1 MQILGLMEKFGIKPD
16 IVTYSHQ
23 LNTFSSLGHMAKCM
37 HVFDKMIE
45 AGIEPDPQVYS
56 ILAKGFVRAQQPEK
70 AEDLL
75 LQMSHLGLCPNVV
88 TFTTVISGWCSVADM
103 ESAMRVY
110 DKMCKSGVY
119 PNLRTFET
127 LIWGYSEQKQPW
139 KAEEVLQMMRE
150 TGVKPK
156 QSTYC
161 LIADAWKAVGLTEN
175 INNSNGSPNG
185 PYAIDKLDHSNDNC
199 NVRISEDNNN
209 KLQFFYESN
218 GRAMNGR
225 SRSSFLQI
233 TNALGSSGI
242 VSAKVMKAVEFPS
255 ERLKAIKNTSFPQGF
270 QLLHLEFCRKQLR
283 KNGGFYSQSINSFK
297 MGSSSRG
304 CIY

>member
-1 MQILGLMEKFGIKPD
+1 MEQFGIKPD

-37 HVFDKMIE
+37 KVFDKMIE

-56 ILAKGFVRAQQPEK
+56 ILAKGFVRAKQPEK

-75 LQMSHLGLCPNVV
+75 LQMSHLGVCPNVV

-110 DKMCKSGVY
+110 EKMCKSGVY

-156 QSTYC
+156 ESTHR
-161 LIADAWKAVGLTEN
+161 LIADAWKAVGLIEN

-185 PYAIDKLDHSNDNC
+185 PYAIDKLDDSDDNC
-199 NVRISEDNNN
+199 NVQISEDDN
-209 KLQFFYESN
+209 KLQSFDESK

-233 TNALGSSGI
+233 TNALGCGGI
-242 VSAKVMKAVEFPS
+242 VSAKVLKVGEFPS
-255 ERLKAIKNTSFPQGF
+255 ERLKAIKNTSFLQRSQRF
-270 QLLHLEFCRKQLR
+270 QLLHLEFCRKQL
-283 KNGGFYSQSINSFK
+283 KNGGFYSQSISSFK
-297 MGSSSRG
+297 MVFSSRG
-304 CIY
+304 YIY